1 MGYDKVTK
9 EDARKLAMEE
19 FEADLDMG
27 IDAELATELNISS
40 DMYWSI
46 LPMNFNLPEDRR
58 NELARVMT
66 ETYLIAAKNNGVL
79 DNSPPALSQVSLRS
93 EKHPT

>member
-9 EDARKLAMEE
+9 EDARKLAMDE

-46 LPMNFNLPEDRR
+46 LPMSFNLPDDRR
-58 NELARVMT
+58 NELAGVMT
-66 ETYLIAAKNNGVL
+66 ETYLNAMKQNAHLLPSAGRNNG
-79 DNSPPALSQVSLRS
+79 D
-93 EKHPT
+93 